1 MQFSAPKSITWW
13 IALLLG
19 VIGIIATF
27 VTIPVLSGIAFWLV
41 VIAWLLLLLATIIEG
56 L

>member
-1 MQFSAPKSITWW
+1 MKLSAPKLITWW
-13 IALLLG
+13 IALIIG
-19 VIGIIATF
+19 VIGIIAHV

-41 VIAWLLLLLATIIEG
+41 VVALVLLLLATVIAA

>member
-41 VIAWLLLLLATIIEG
+41 VIAWLLLLLAAIIEG